1 MQWIRCTPLDS
12 EKYFIL
18 THPVYVCAP
27 GQLPSVP
34 TRQDGPG
41 MKRTIAIREIADDFV
56 KK

>member
-18 THPVYVCAP
+18 SHPVYVCAP